1 MKYSMSFILESSFIS
16 IFISMIMSIIKTS
29 VENIL
34 ITVYLYKD
42 KHNLYQ
48 YCYCHILSPYK
59 EHTFLTKTQPNKV

>member
-16 IFISMIMSIIKTS
+16 IFISMSIIKTS

-34 ITVYLYKD
+34 IAVYLYED
-42 KHNLYQ
+42 KHNPYQ